1 MVQELLYVI
10 KDMVE
15 SGYMTMSNEI
25 EIVDKLVSLIVSGK
39 YNAHDKLPSENEVAD
54 LYKVPRI
61 TARKA
66 YEQLEEMGYIYKKQG
81 KGSYVKDRYQQIE
94 LVLSGDVSFSQKM
107 IEKGYDFQSET
118 TFCTEIKYNKKICD
132 YLETDKKDR
141 IFKVGR
147 LRYIDQQPIALHV
160 SYVAKS
166 VFNNIDTEGMDITSM
181 FNYYNNKGYTE
192 FCSKTSILSVSFPTK
207 PQRKLLNCT
216 NLIPLLVLES
226 GCTDKKTGTVLE
238 YIKIFYRSDCFSYVI
253 P

>member
-1 MVQELLYVI
+1 MI
-10 KDMVE
+10 KVGV
-15 SGYMTMSNEI
+15 SIMSNEI
-25 EIVDKLVSLIVSGK
+25 EIMDKLVSLIVSGK

-107 IEKGYDFQSET
+107 IEKGYDFQSKT
-118 TFCTEIKYNKKICD
+118 IFCMEIKYNKKIYD
-132 YLETDKKDR
+132 YLETDKEDR

-147 LRYIDQQPIALHV
+147 LRYIDQQPIALHI

-166 VFNNIDTEGMDITSM
+166 VFKDIDAVGRDITSM
-181 FNYYNNKGYTE
+181 FKYYKSKGHLE
-192 FCSKTSILSVSFPTK
+192 FCSKPGILSVSFPTK
-207 PQRKLLNCT
+207 YQRKLLNCT
-216 NLIPLLVLES
+216 YLIPLLVLES

-253 P
+253 PRE